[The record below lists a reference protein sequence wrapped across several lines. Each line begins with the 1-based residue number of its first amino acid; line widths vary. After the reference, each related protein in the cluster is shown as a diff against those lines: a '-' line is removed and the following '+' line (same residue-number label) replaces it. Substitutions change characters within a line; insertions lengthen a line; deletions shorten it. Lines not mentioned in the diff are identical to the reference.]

1 MAKATKAALD
11 ATTGDDAA
19 VLARQAEALRGVI
32 ADTEDAA
39 QHLLSVTER
48 VDRALDL
55 LRDRPG
61 LGDDA
66 AAEALD
72 QLNDSLVVLIE
83 GCSFQDLTGQR
94 LERVARVLEGVS
106 AGRGAA
112 AEADPFEDSLLQG
125 PQTKGGG
132 LDQGAVDSLF
142 D

>member
-1 MAKATKAALD
+1 MAKATQPASASNGAD
-11 ATTGDDAA
+11 ADILG
-19 VLARQAEALRGVI
+19 RQAAALRGVI

-55 LRDRPG
+55 LRNRPG
-61 LGDDA
+61 LEDA
-66 AAEALD
+66 DAAEALD

-112 AEADPFEDSLLQG
+112 AEADPFGDQLLQG
-125 PQTKGGG
+125 PQQAGAGM
-132 LDQGAVDSLF
+132 DQSAVDSLF

>member
-1 MAKATKAALD
+1 MAKAKSAVNDGGSAE
-11 ATTGDDAA
+11 

-55 LRDRPG
+55 LRGRPG
-61 LGDDA
+61 LQDGA
-66 AAEALD
+66 AADALD

-106 AGRGAA
+106 AGRGGA
-112 AEADPFEDSLLQG
+112 AEDDPFGDALLHG
-125 PQTKGGG
+125 PQTNGAG
-132 LDQGAVDSLF
+132 LDQSAVDSLF